1 MPDKTNLLMLPITN
15 EPEDRTMKN
24 YSQRDNQGEAISTL
38 QAHTSISNELT
49 LSIYVAAS
57 IDQKNNRF
65 YLQQMNLGN
74 NTAELLQNLSVIIAQ
89 RVALLKHNKNTDSQL
104 QVAGKLDTPTP
115 QIQKPSTEGIF
126 HPEAKYFD

>member
-1 MPDKTNLLMLPITN
+1 
-15 EPEDRTMKN
+15 
-24 YSQRDNQGEAISTL
+24 
-38 QAHTSISNELT
+38 
-49 LSIYVAAS
+49 
-57 IDQKNNRF
+57 
-65 YLQQMNLGN
+65 MNLGN

-126 HPEAKYFD
+126 HPEAKYFDWYIVSTYAITTSIEDWSINNSSEKKR